1 MKLYFMKSTSL
12 GVLKAELPNVYTK
25 YFTEADGA
33 WLMDI
38 CGEDPFEDAGIE
50 VPDFELASLDDGAS
64 AGRIDLENCKIIY
77 RNLKVLNETQASDER
92 LWAGMTHGMFYSY
105 MRRRWGYDWRA
116 PQDAQKDVSEIL
128 TRFFFQ
134 GGVRSGFYRNTFAK
148 CWWVGKALC
157 SEDRKNPFHM
167 LDVLGASNLSSKIN
181 DIFYNNTF
189 SSNPEIVKGVLFGV
203 EYFAKQGNPLVVQ
216 KHIRPAMSALNALGG
231 RVILDC
237 LSAEE
242 IKENFIETV
251 EKLLQGKGTAAFGTA
266 DAADAGDDAAE
277 ADDSEVVIEPVERC
291 IVEGN
296 TVDLQALDGT
306 RKRSFQI
313 KMRDGKMPTVAASLL
328 GKKLHD
334 ELSIDGQVYVVIGI
348 K

>member
-105 MRRRWGYDWRA
+105 MRRRWGYDRRA

-277 ADDSEVVIEPVERC
+277 ADDSEMVIEPVECC

>member
-1 MKLYFMKSTSL
+1 
-12 GVLKAELPNVYTK
+12 
-25 YFTEADGA
+25 
-33 WLMDI
+33 
-38 CGEDPFEDAGIE
+38 
-50 VPDFELASLDDGAS
+50 
-64 AGRIDLENCKIIY
+64 
-77 RNLKVLNETQASDER
+77 
-92 LWAGMTHGMFYSY
+92 
-105 MRRRWGYDWRA
+105 
-116 PQDAQKDVSEIL
+116 
-128 TRFFFQ
+128 
-134 GGVRSGFYRNTFAK
+134 
-148 CWWVGKALC
+148 
-157 SEDRKNPFHM
+157 M
-167 LDVLGASNLSSKIN
+167 LDVLGDKDLNSKITA
-181 DIFYNNTF
+181 IFYSNTF
-189 SSNPEIVKGVLFGV
+189 SSNPVIVDGIIRGIEHFTS
-203 EYFAKQGNPLVVQ
+203 QGKPLIEK

-251 EKLLQGKGTAAFGTA
+251 EKLVQGKGTAAFGTA

-277 ADDSEVVIEPVERC
+277 ADDSEMVIEPVERC

-306 RKRSFQI
+306 RKRSFQV

>member
-105 MRRRWGYDWRA
+105 MRRRWGYDRRA

-167 LDVLGASNLSSKIN
+167 LDVLGDKDLNSKITA
-181 DIFYNNTF
+181 IFYSNTF
-189 SSNPEIVKGVLFGV
+189 SSNPVIVDGIIRGIEHFTS
-203 EYFAKQGNPLVVQ
+203 QGKPLIEK

-242 IKENFIETV
+242 IKENFIEIV
-251 EKLLQGKGTAAFGTA
+251 EKLVQGKGTAAFGTA
-266 DAADAGDDAAE
+266 DAADDGDDAAE
-277 ADDSEVVIEPVERC
+277 ADDSEMVIEPVERC

>member
-105 MRRRWGYDWRA
+105 MRRRWGYDRRA

-167 LDVLGASNLSSKIN
+167 LDVLGDKDLNSKITA
-181 DIFYNNTF
+181 IFYSNTF
-189 SSNPEIVKGVLFGV
+189 SSNPVIVDGIIRGIEHFTS
-203 EYFAKQGNPLVVQ
+203 QGKPLIEK

-251 EKLLQGKGTAAFGTA
+251 EKLVQGKGTAAFGT
-266 DAADAGDDAAE
+266 DRK
-277 ADDSEVVIEPVERC
+277 SVV
-291 IVEGN
+291 
-296 TVDLQALDGT
+296 
-306 RKRSFQI
+306 
-313 KMRDGKMPTVAASLL
+313 
-328 GKKLHD
+328 
-334 ELSIDGQVYVVIGI
+334 
-348 K
+348 

>member
-105 MRRRWGYDWRA
+105 MRRRWGYDRRA

-242 IKENFIETV
+242 IKENFIEIV

-277 ADDSEVVIEPVERC
+277 ADDSEMVIEPVERC

>member
-105 MRRRWGYDWRA
+105 MRRRWGYDRRA

-277 ADDSEVVIEPVERC
+277 ADDREMVIEPVERC